1 MTETTTKLDV
11 IKEAFEEIIKFLKDF
26 LAKLTKA
33 LPDKV
38 YGWNKDAE

>member
-1 MTETTTKLDV
+1 MTKLDV
-11 IKEAFEEIIKFLKDF
+11 IKDAFTEIINFLKDF
-26 LAKLTKA
+26 LAKLSKA